1 MNEELKIIIN
11 AITGD
16 ARKELGNVSKEL
28 KGIKSSGGGAAG
40 AMKMVGKAAGAAVA
54 AVAAVGAALVAMGVA
69 LAKVSENTA
78 EYRKSMAQ
86 LTSAFQANGASAE
99 QAKKTYGE
107 LFRFMG
113 ETDTAVEASNLL
125 SQLTTDEKELAEWTK
140 TLQGVYATFPDSL
153 PIEGLVESANETARV
168 GKVTGNLA
176 DALNWAG
183 VSEDAFNAKLAQTT
197 TLSEREALIR
207 ETLSGLYGDAAELY
221 EKNAASILAQNEA
234 QNRLN
239 ESLARAGAAAQPLQT
254 SLTNLSATLME
265 ALAPAIEYIVPY
277 LVMFIDAISKAVSWT
292 VSFIKALTGSKEAAK
307 ATQQIGTSISK
318 AVGGSQGLGKGFED
332 ATKAAEKLKR
342 TTAGFDELN
351 VMSSGSSS
359 AGSSGG
365 GGYTSGGGG
374 GYTSGGGIDIGSSLT
389 DGLDSAGGKMEAFAN
404 KVKAV
409 FNELKNKISGWAK
422 LFTPAVTAWGGAFD
436 SIKTSWNSVKDNFA
450 NGGINIGQSLQTLG
464 GYLLNDFIPNTV
476 NSISTN
482 LAPVLGELAGF
493 TLEEA
498 GKSFETFGETINKAT
513 EDIILPALENFQL
526 ITDGALDGVSEAWD
540 THGTELLTNLS
551 TAFDG
556 LRETWDTFY
565 REVIEP
571 IAEAV
576 NTFVKEV
583 WEEHL
588 KPLWDDLVEAF
599 LDISNNLTILWNTVL
614 KPIVD
619 WILKKIYPPIK
630 QVINNILAVL
640 KTVIEF
646 VSSIVQSAI
655 RIIKG
660 IVQFITGV
668 FTGDWEKAWEG
679 IKNIVGGIWDGIWAT
694 IKFVANLIIDGINS
708 LWSGI
713 YHAVK
718 GIVDTIGDIAGV
730 IGNLLGQ
737 DWSFSMP
744 DSPPLI
750 PKLAKGGIVNSATL
764 ATIGER
770 GKEAVLP
777 LENNTGWMDVL
788 ADRIAARQA
797 TPSKIVLALDGKE
810 LGYATIN
817 SINNITKQTGELK
830 LVLA

>member
-1 MNEELKIIIN
+1 M
-11 AITGD
+11 
-16 ARKELGNVSKEL
+16 LGKVAK
-28 KGIKSSGGGAAG
+28 
-40 AMKMVGKAAGAAVA
+40 VAVA
-54 AVAAVGAALVAMGVA
+54 AVAAVGAALIAMGAA
-69 LAKVSENTA
+69 LVKVSENTA

-86 LTSAFQANGASAE
+86 LTSAFQANGSSAE
-99 QAKKTYGE
+99 QAKKTYSE

-125 SQLTTDEKELAEWTK
+125 SQLTIDEKELAEWTK

-168 GKVTGNLA
+168 GKITGNLA

-183 VSEDAFNAKLAQTT
+183 VSEDAFNAKLAQTA
-197 TLSEREALIR
+197 TLAEREALIR

-221 EKNAASILAQNEA
+221 EKNAAAMLAQNEA
-234 QNRLN
+234 QHRLN

-254 SLTNLSATLME
+254 SLVNLSATLME
-265 ALAPAIEYIVPY
+265 ALAPAIEFVVPY
-277 LVMFIDAISKAVSWT
+277 LVQFMDIMSKAVSQT
-292 VSFIKALTGSKEAAK
+292 VSFVRALTGSKEAAK

-318 AVGGSQGLGKGFED
+318 AVGGSQGLNKGFED

-351 VMSSGSSS
+351 VMSNGSSS
-359 AGSSGG
+359 TGSSGG
-365 GGYTSGGGG
+365 SGYTSGGGG
-374 GYTSGGGIDIGSSLT
+374 GYASGGGIDIGTSLT
-389 DGLDSAGGKMEAFAN
+389 DGLDTAGGKMEAFAN
-404 KVKAV
+404 KVKSV
-409 FNELKNKISGWAK
+409 FGSIKNTVAQWLN
-422 LFTPAVTAWGGAFD
+422 LFSPSVEAWGGAFET
-436 SIKTSWNSVKDNFA
+436 IKGSWNSVKDNFA
-450 NGGINIGQSLQTLG
+450 NGGINIGLSLQTLG
-464 GYLLNDFIPNTV
+464 GYLLNDFIPNIV

-482 LAPVLGELAGF
+482 LSPVLDDLAGF

-498 GKSFETFGETINKAT
+498 GKSFEVFGETINKAT
-513 EDIILPALENFQL
+513 EDIILPALDNLQL
-526 ITDGALDGVSEAWD
+526 ITDGVLDGVSKAWE
-540 THGTELLTNLS
+540 THGKELLTNLS
-551 TAFDG
+551 TIYDG

-565 REVIEP
+565 AEVIQP
-571 IAEAV
+571 IAEAI
-576 NTFVKEV
+576 NAFVKDV

-599 LDISNNLTILWNTVL
+599 LDIANNLTILWNTVL

-619 WILKKIYPPIK
+619 WILAKIYPPIK
-630 QVINNILAVL
+630 QVINNIIAVL

-646 VSSIVQSAI
+646 VSSIAQSAI
-655 RIIKG
+655 KIIKG

-668 FTGDWEKAWEG
+668 FTGDWKKAWEG

-718 GIVDTIGDIAGV
+718 GIVDTVGDVAGIIGSV
-730 IGNLLGQ
+730 FGQ

-744 DSPPLI
+744 EQPPLI

-777 LENNTGWMDVL
+777 LENNTGWMDIL
-788 ADRIAARQA
+788 ADRIAARQN
-797 TPSKIVLALDGKE
+797 TPTKIVLALDGKE
-810 LGYATIN
+810 LGYAAIN
-817 SINNITKQTGELK
+817 SINGITKQTGELK